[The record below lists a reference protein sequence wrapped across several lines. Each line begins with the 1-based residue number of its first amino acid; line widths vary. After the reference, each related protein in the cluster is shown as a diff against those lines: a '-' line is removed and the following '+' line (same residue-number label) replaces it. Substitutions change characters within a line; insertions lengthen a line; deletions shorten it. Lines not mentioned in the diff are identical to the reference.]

1 VRYCLAGEATL
12 SEGFPGRFH
21 IVSNVFPDCAGPV
34 TGAHFNPL
42 ITMGTFC
49 ARLTSL
55 PRMILYIIGQ
65 SIGAILGAF
74 MVRASLGVGKHGV
87 RVVPGCFIDS
97 SLVSPA
103 EAWGKF
109 FPLSFGMLTQVPLD
123 AIDWTIMGGP
133 CFVLGLGVIMW
144 CQAVLI

>member
-1 VRYCLAGEATL
+1 MCL
-12 SEGFPGRFH
+12 
-21 IVSNVFPDCAGPV
+21 DCAGPV

-74 MVRASLGVGKHGV
+74 LVRASLGVGKQGV
-87 RVVPGCFIDS
+87 RVVPGCFVDS

-103 EAWGKF
+103 EAWVTESMMCF
-109 FPLSFGMLTQVPLD
+109 IQLFLAFGLVSTPFSRRDLMSE
-123 AIDWTIMGGP
+123 
-133 CFVLGLGVIMW
+133 
-144 CQAVLI
+144 